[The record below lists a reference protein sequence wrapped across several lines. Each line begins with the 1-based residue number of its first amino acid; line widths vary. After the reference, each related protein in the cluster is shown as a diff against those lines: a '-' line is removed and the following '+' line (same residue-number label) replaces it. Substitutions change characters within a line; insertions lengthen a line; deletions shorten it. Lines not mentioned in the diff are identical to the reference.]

1 MAEDEEKPK
10 SYVFIRPGAL
20 QSRILNRERQSALG
34 RGLGVLLSTMGPKP
48 QESEQSRPPLPRLE
62 LSREEA
68 PPQETAEPES
78 GVKHT
83 ALLSR
88 LQGVHRAESGQ
99 GFGALFRAINA
110 NSEAASTGMAAR
122 TIPQSPAT
130 ISPGAAA
137 DPPIGGDPMVAVAGG
152 QFPLASDFTV
162 VMMDV
167 NLIQPNPFVPLS
179 HIDREGLD
187 RLMESIKAH
196 GFLRPLVVMPSTLG
210 NVMGGQTYW
219 LVSGERSWQIA
230 RLMGIERV
238 PVRVHDVAPREAIQI
253 VLADDWHIQ
262 RLPSLDRS
270 HLIEVLTDQ
279 MGMNVGSVAERL
291 AISVQEVED
300 TLALLKLEPE
310 IQDSLNYGEITEAAA
325 QELTRINDPEMRS
338 EIWSYAVRYHWGPNR
353 IQRALRER
361 LEREDASQPSG
372 T

>member
-1 MAEDEEKPK
+1 MAEDEKEQK
-10 SYVFIRPGAL
+10 SYSFVRPGVL

-34 RGLGVLLSTMGPKP
+34 RGLGTLLSTMGPKP
-48 QESEQSRPPLPRLE
+48 HESEQSQPPLPRLE

-68 PPQETAEPES
+68 TPQEMVQPES

-88 LQGVHRAESGQ
+88 LQGSHRGESGQ
-99 GFGALFRAINA
+99 GFSALFRAINTTA
-110 NSEAASTGMAAR
+110 EVATSGVPTR
-122 TIPQSPAT
+122 TSAQPSATSSPA
-130 ISPGAAA
+130 AA
-137 DPPIGGDPMVAVAGG
+137 PPLGGERMVTVAGG

-210 NVMGGQTYW
+210 SVMGGQAYW

-230 RLMGIERV
+230 RLLGTERV

-262 RLPSLDRS
+262 RLPALDRS
-270 HLIEVLTDQ
+270 HLVGVLTDQ
-279 MGMNVGSVAERL
+279 MGMDVGSIAERL
-291 AISVQEVED
+291 AVSVQEVED

-310 IQDSLNYGEITEAAA
+310 IQDSLNNEEITEAIA
-325 QELTRINDPEMRS
+325 QELIRIDDPELRS
-338 EIWSYAVRYHWGPNR
+338 EIWKYAIRYHWDTDR
-353 IQRALRER
+353 IQRARRER
-361 LEREDASQPSG
+361 QEGENAP
-372 T
+372 

>member
-1 MAEDEEKPK
+1 MAEDEKERK
-10 SYVFIRPGAL
+10 SYSFVRPGVL

-34 RGLGVLLSTMGPKP
+34 RGLGTLLSTMGPKP

-62 LSREEA
+62 LSRAEA
-68 PPQETAEPES
+68 PPQESVQPVS
-78 GVKHT
+78 GVDHS

-88 LQGVHRAESGQ
+88 LQGSHRGESGQ
-99 GFGALFRAINA
+99 GFSALFRAINTTA
-110 NSEAASTGMAAR
+110 DVATSGVASRTSAQPSPTSSPRAAGA
-122 TIPQSPAT
+122 PL
-130 ISPGAAA
+130 PG
-137 DPPIGGDPMVAVAGG
+137 GERMVTVAGG

-210 NVMGGQTYW
+210 NVMGGQAYW

-230 RLMGIERV
+230 RLLGIERV

-262 RLPSLDRS
+262 RLPPLDRS
-270 HLIEVLTDQ
+270 HLIGVLTDQ
-279 MGMNVGSVAERL
+279 MGMDVGSIAERL
-291 AISVQEVED
+291 AISVQEVEN

-310 IQDSLNYGEITEAAA
+310 IQDSLNNHEISEAVA
-325 QELTRINDPEMRS
+325 QELISIDDPELRL
-338 EIWSYAVRYHWGPNR
+338 EIWRYAMRYHWGPDR

-361 LEREDASQPSG
+361 LEEENAL
-372 T
+372 